1 MDSNSVSKLL
11 NAVFA
16 STKALIDAMVKS
28 RGRVFGRF
36 LPIRQKHDRM
46 GTRVHGL
53 VSVWHDDGY
62 GGVTCL
68 N

>member
-1 MDSNSVSKLL
+1 MDSDSVSKLL

-28 RGRVFGRF
+28 RGRVYGRF
-36 LPIRQKHDRM
+36 LPIRQMHDRTGM
-46 GTRVHGL
+46 QVHGL
-53 VSVWHDDGY
+53 VSVWHDDGH